1 MNKRL
6 RDKRDAGLKVEQ
18 HQSAQSVPESSDR
31 HYIDP
36 DELERRCLIERDRR
50 AAMMAARGGD
60 HSGTVKSKVYRLR
73 VPKHK
78 E

>member
-1 MNKRL
+1 MSKRL
-6 RDKRDAGLKVEQ
+6 RDKRDADAKVEQ
-18 HQSAQSVPESSDR
+18 PHASQHVPESSDR
-31 HYIDP
+31 HYVDP
-36 DELERRCLIERDRR
+36 EELERRCLIERDRR